1 MSARVKGTSHISET
15 LRRLVIAAH
24 ATHPEWSV
32 VQLAEALDIHQPV
45 VYRALRYTQAKNRIP
60 HATERLILLEPRVY
74 GGIRATAR
82 KYGVCVDTV
91 RRLWSLHPSGGQGVA
106 PVYTPL
112 PAVEWAPGVGAKA
125 AGLVALG
132 VFGNVIRG
140 GM

>member
-1 MSARVKGTSHISET
+1 MAARVKGTSHMADS
-15 LRRLVIAAH
+15 LRRLVIAAQ

-32 VQLAEALDIHQPV
+32 EELAAALDIHQPV
-45 VYRALRYTQAKNRIP
+45 VYRALRATQSKNRIP
-60 HATERLILLEPRVY
+60 ESTERLILLEPRAY
-74 GGIRATAR
+74 GGIRATAH
-82 KYGVCVDTV
+82 KYGVDVSTV
-91 RRLWSLHPSGGQGVA
+91 RRLWALHPLGGHGVA
-106 PVYTPL
+106 PVYMPR